1 MPSMSVWTAIKD
13 PIQGKTSLS
22 RVFWVY
28 GVLGSIVVSAV
39 GLLFDSSNEFAM
51 RVYAL
56 LGLVFSIYITVATYQ
71 CAGNC
76 GSKVLARIVRVSAVI
91 SLVLL
96 PLLAYWE
103 LSGGLDLALSTLRDE
118 P

>member
-1 MPSMSVWTAIKD
+1 MSAWTAIKD
-13 PIQGKTSLS
+13 PLQGKTSLA

-28 GVLGSIVVSAV
+28 GVLGSILVSAV

-51 RVYAL
+51 RVYTL
-56 LGLVFSIYITVATYQ
+56 LGIVFSIYVTVATYQ
-71 CAGNC
+71 CAENC
-76 GSKVLARIVRVSAVI
+76 GSKVLARFVRVSAVI

-103 LSGGLDLALSTLRDE
+103 LSGGLDLALSTLREE